1 MQLIMLEI
9 VGHTKDKNRRAPG
22 NSRLFRYEGRDRGVA
37 VG

>member
-9 VGHTKDKNRRAPG
+9 VGHTNSKNRRAPVA
-22 NSRLFRYEGRDRGVA
+22 LFSGTGDVIEVA